1 MRPASVL
8 LKKPAPALGDG
19 DAMMMD
25 TAKVDMES
33 WNTWNRQDAPQG
45 ASICSKIPLTPPTA
59 DREPHRCAEVHA
71 KYRHANPS
79 EFHPANER
87 RRTMGKPY
95 VRLNKSDAAV
105 LLVDHQTGLL
115 SLVRDIDPDKF
126 KNNVLALGDLAEY
139 FKLPTILTTS
149 FEDGPNGPLVPE
161 LKELFPDAPYIAR
174 PGQINAWDNEDFV
187 KAVRETGK
195 KQLIIAGV
203 VTEVC
208 VAFPALSAL
217 EEGFEVFVVTDASG
231 TFNTVTR
238 YSAWNRM
245 SAAGAQLM
253 TWFGVACELHR
264 DWRNDI
270 EGLGTLFSNHIPDY
284 RNLINSYSSLKPHS

>member
-1 MRPASVL
+1 M
-8 LKKPAPALGDG
+8 
-19 DAMMMD
+19 
-25 TAKVDMES
+25 
-33 WNTWNRQDAPQG
+33 NT
-45 ASICSKIPLTPPTA
+45 
-59 DREPHRCAEVHA
+59 
-71 KYRHANPS
+71 
-79 EFHPANER
+79 
-87 RRTMGKPY
+87 PY
-95 VRLNKSDAAV
+95 TRLDKTQAAV

-126 KNNVLALGDLAEY
+126 KNNVLALADLAKY
-139 FKLPTILTTS
+139 FKLPTLLTTS

-161 LKELFPDAPYIAR
+161 LKATFPDAPYIAR

-187 KAVRETGK
+187 KAVKATGK

-208 VAFPALSAL
+208 VAFPALSAI
-217 EEGFEVFVVTDASG
+217 EAGYDVFVVTDASG
-231 TFNTVTR
+231 TFNEITR
-238 YSAWNRM
+238 NAAWDRM

-253 TWFGVACELHR
+253 SWFGLACELHR

-284 RNLINSYSSLKPHS
+284 RNLINSYTTLKSGK